1 MIMEQKK
8 EHINVVVALLSF
20 ILIVTAVALIGY
32 LCFGDEKEPIQGQIE
47 AREYQVSS
55 KLSARVKRLCV
66 EEGDYVHVGDTL
78 AILQDPELDAQQQ
91 AAEATEQATQAI
103 SEMTENGTRQEQIQT
118 AANLVLQAKAALN
131 IALKTYQR
139 VQKLS
144 DEGVASTQK
153 RDEAK
158 AAYDAALAQVKV
170 ATSQWEMAK
179 NGARKEEKKAAA
191 EQAKAAGGGVDVVRS
206 LLHETVQRA
215 TVEGEVEKIYA
226 HDGELVGSG
235 SPIMTISVL
244 KDQWGSFFIRE
255 DMLHGI
261 EPGKEIKVYSEAFNQ
276 TYPMRVYY
284 MKVQGEYTTWKATKA
299 GEGHALNTFEVRARP
314 IGKCPDM
321 RPGMTI
327 TLR

>member
-1 MIMEQKK
+1 M
-8 EHINVVVALLSF
+8 
-20 ILIVTAVALIGY
+20 
-32 LCFGDEKEPIQGQIE
+32 
-47 AREYQVSS
+47 
-55 KLSARVKRLCV
+55 

-158 AAYDAALAQVKV
+158 AAYDAATAQVKV
-170 ATSQWEMAK
+170 AQSQYEMAK

-191 EQAKAAGGGVDVVRS
+191 EQAKAAGG
-206 LLHETVQRA
+206 A
-215 TVEGEVEKIYA
+215 
-226 HDGELVGSG
+226 
-235 SPIMTISVL
+235 
-244 KDQWGSFFIRE
+244 
-255 DMLHGI
+255 
-261 EPGKEIKVYSEAFNQ
+261 
-276 TYPMRVYY
+276 
-284 MKVQGEYTTWKATKA
+284 
-299 GEGHALNTFEVRARP
+299 
-314 IGKCPDM
+314 
-321 RPGMTI
+321 
-327 TLR
+327 